1 MKDWVRQLTY
11 APTGA
16 CNHRFDWNTASSSN
30 IKVTGIFTAR
40 AGSHHRTGV
49 RTMGIVNNAVDPAR
63 NRRFSGPL

>member
-11 APTGA
+11 TPTGT
-16 CNHRFDWNTASSSN
+16 NQGVDWNTASPSN
-30 IKVTGIFTAR
+30 IRVTGIFTAR

-49 RTMGIVNNAVDPAR
+49 RAMGIVNNEVDPAR